1 MICLSMPSVI
11 SSIVAEVVLIENEN
25 RGCALASYVAGRADS
40 FNVNLGDPN
49 G

>member
-1 MICLSMPSVI
+1 MICLSMPLVI
-11 SSIVAEVVLIENEN
+11 SSIVTEVVLIEYEN

-40 FNVNLGDPN
+40 FYGNLGDPN